1 MIRMSGFAALPD
13 HAIEAQSISMYRA
26 AATCINLSVCDGPK
40 FSFIP
45 LRRRDALP
53 SRRISLKTGSTA

>member
-1 MIRMSGFAALPD
+1 LPD

-26 AATCINLSVCDGPK
+26 AATFINLSVCDGPK

-45 LRRRDALP
+45 LRRRDAP
-53 SRRISLKTGSTA
+53 AIEAHFAKNRKHGVNFV